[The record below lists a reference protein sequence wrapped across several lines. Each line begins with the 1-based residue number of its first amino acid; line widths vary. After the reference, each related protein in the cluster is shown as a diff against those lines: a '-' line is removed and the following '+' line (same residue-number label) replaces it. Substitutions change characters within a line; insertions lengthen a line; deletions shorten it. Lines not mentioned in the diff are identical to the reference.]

1 MEIKINID
9 ESKFQEVLEKE
20 LGAFTQ
26 EELHE
31 ILKIAIAEYLRR
43 DEILKEY
50 MTKPDV
56 DRWGSYIRGSSV
68 LEKLV
73 STVDLNDVFQEP
85 KEKIKELISTDEAL
99 KSAANEILINVFKSR
114 FRSAFTEDWDFMN
127 SLANRVS
134 DVLAQR
140 SQQNC

>member
-50 MTKPDV
+50 MSKPDV
-56 DRWGSYIRGSSV
+56 DRWGSAIMGSSV

-114 FRSAFTEDWDFMN
+114 FRSAFTEDRDFMN

-140 SQQNC
+140 SQRNC

>member
-20 LGAFTQ
+20 LRAFTQ

-50 MTKPDV
+50 MSKPDF
-56 DRWGSYIRGSSV
+56 DRWGSAIRGSSV

-140 SQQNC
+140 SQRNC

>member
-50 MTKPDV
+50 MSKPDV
-56 DRWGSYIRGSSV
+56 DRWGSAIMGSSV

-140 SQQNC
+140 SQRNC

>member
-31 ILKIAIAEYLRR
+31 ILRIAIAEYLRR

-50 MTKPDV
+50 MSKPDV
-56 DRWGSYIRGSSV
+56 DRWGSAIRGSSV

-140 SQQNC
+140 SQRN